1 MDADR
6 RITTVEEVPD
16 ESTFLFTVR
25 DVESD
30 EEREAILVEANGDG
44 DVAAWLNYC
53 QHFTHIKLDKGSGA
67 PMRNGE
73 VVCANHGAYFASE
86 SGLCTFGPCEGA
98 YLNGLD
104 VTIEEGVV
112 YLADERYE
120 FVASG
125 AIESDP
131 VDLSSKSNVEF

>member
-25 DVESD
+25 DVETD
-30 EEREAILVEANGDG
+30 EEQEAILVEANGDG

-104 VTIEEGVV
+104 LTIEDGVV

-120 FVASG
+120 FVTSG
-125 AIESDP
+125 AMESDP